1 MELEGIGEKSINN
14 LLNAIE
20 ESKKNSLERL
30 LFALGIRHF
39 GEKGASIIAKNYPSI
54 DLIIN
59 AKYEDLI
66 AISDIGDIM
75 AKSIVEYFEDENNIE
90 LVNKLKEHGLNM
102 NYLGKQIIKQEDFA
116 DKKFVITGTISIM
129 PRDRLKEEITIRGG
143 KTIESVSKNTDVLI
157 LGDNPGSK
165 YEKAKELKITIWDEE
180 ELKKRLGDINE

>member
-1 MELEGIGEKSINN
+1 
-14 LLNAIE
+14 
-20 ESKKNSLERL
+20 
-30 LFALGIRHF
+30 
-39 GEKGASIIAKNYPSI
+39 
-54 DLIIN
+54 
-59 AKYEDLI
+59 
-66 AISDIGDIM
+66 M
-75 AKSIVEYFEDENNIE
+75 AKAYKAKWIIPSDDNIYTDCALIVDE
-90 LVNKLKEHGLNM
+90 
-102 NYLGKQIIKQEDFA
+102 GKVQEIIKQEDFA